1 MDAKECMDGTSGHP
15 FTQEVSFNISHSM
28 QLTPTEPVC
37 QNKNV
42 VETSA
47 DVVETS
53 ADVPSQMVS

>member
-1 MDAKECMDGTSGHP
+1 MDAKECMDGTGGHP

-47 DVVETS
+47 DV
-53 ADVPSQMVS
+53 PSQMVSYLGILC

>member
-1 MDAKECMDGTSGHP
+1 MDAKRSMDGTGGHP

-28 QLTPTEPVC
+28 QLTPKELVC

-47 DVVETS
+47 DV
-53 ADVPSQMVS
+53 PS

>member
-1 MDAKECMDGTSGHP
+1 MDAKECMDRIGGNP
-15 FTQEVSFNISHSM
+15 LIQEVSFNISHSM

-47 DVVETS
+47 N
-53 ADVPSQMVS
+53 VPSQMVS

>member
-1 MDAKECMDGTSGHP
+1 MDDKECIDETGGHP

-28 QLTPTEPVC
+28 QLTLTEPVC

-47 DVVETS
+47 DV
-53 ADVPSQMVS
+53 PSQIVS

>member
-28 QLTPTEPVC
+28 QLTPTELVC

-42 VETSA
+42 VETSV
-47 DVVETS
+47 DVVEAS

>member
-1 MDAKECMDGTSGHP
+1 MDGTSGHP

-28 QLTPTEPVC
+28 QLTPTEPVF

-42 VETSA
+42 VETFA

-53 ADVPSQMVS
+53 ADVPYSQMVS

>member
-1 MDAKECMDGTSGHP
+1 MDAEECMDGTGGHTP

-28 QLTPTEPVC
+28 QLTPTEPIC

-47 DVVETS
+47 DV
-53 ADVPSQMVS
+53 PSQMVY

>member
-1 MDAKECMDGTSGHP
+1 MDAKECMDRTSGHR

-28 QLTPTEPVC
+28 ELTPIELVC

-53 ADVPSQMVS
+53 TDVPSQMVL